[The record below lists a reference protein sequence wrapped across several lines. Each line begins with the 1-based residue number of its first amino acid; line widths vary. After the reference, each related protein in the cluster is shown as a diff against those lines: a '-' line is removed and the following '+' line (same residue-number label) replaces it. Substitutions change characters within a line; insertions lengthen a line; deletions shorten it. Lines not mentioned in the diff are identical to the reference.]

1 MDLTYHEITR
11 QYKALEKTVE
21 CVESHKEDLRKLYL
35 DKKPK
40 TIVFIGSGSSYFL
53 SQSAEVIARTNFGF
67 NSLSFP
73 AGDAMVNFKSY
84 KKAFEG
90 SMVVAISR
98 SGNTTEILKT
108 VALMR
113 DELGVPAVGITC
125 VEDSGLAD
133 VSDLCLKM
141 PWAFDESVCQTGTV
155 TNLYAA
161 VALVLAGFADEP
173 KTFDDI
179 KKMIAVGDKYI
190 DDNSAAFKEIAKKPW
205 NKVVVLA
212 DGEICGIAC
221 EGALAFKE
229 ICCTMSN
236 YYHVLDVR
244 HGPMVLIDK
253 DTLVIAALKPDN
265 KEYQLGLIE
274 DLANKGATIVVS
286 TDDSY
291 KPIEDIDLHVKHP
304 DYGNVAEGLPFINI
318 AQLIA
323 YEKAIHKG
331 LNPGYPDGLDAW
343 IDLEK

>member
-1 MDLTYHEITR
+1 MDKTYIEITR
-11 QYKALEKTVE
+11 QYKTLEKTVE
-21 CVESHKEDLRKLYL
+21 CVESNKEALRKIYL
-35 DKKPK
+35 DKKPR
-40 TIVFIGSGSSYFL
+40 TIVFVGSGSSYFL
-53 SQSAEVIARTNFGF
+53 SQSAEIIARTQFGF
-67 NSLSFP
+67 NALSIP

-90 SMVVAISR
+90 AIAVAISR

-108 VALMR
+108 IELMKK
-113 DELGVPAVGITC
+113 ELGVSAVGITC
-125 VEDSGLAD
+125 TDDAKLAD
-133 VSDLCLKM
+133 ISDVCLKM

-161 VALVLAGFADEP
+161 VALVLAGFAGES

-179 KKMIAVGDKYI
+179 KKMVAVGDKFMS
-190 DDNSAAFKEIAKKPW
+190 DNGPAFKEIAKKQW

-212 DGEICGIAC
+212 DGEISGIAC

-265 KEYQLGLIE
+265 KEYQISLIE
-274 DLANKGATIVVS
+274 DLAKKGATIVVS
-286 TDDSY
+286 TDESY
-291 KPIEDIDLHVKHP
+291 DTIESADLHVKHP
-304 DYGNVAEGLPFINI
+304 DFGGVAEGLPFINI
-318 AQLIA
+318 SQLIA
-323 YEKAIHKG
+323 YERAILKG
-331 LNPGYPDGLDAW
+331 LDPGNPDGLDAW
-343 IDLEK
+343 INLEK